1 MSRRSIPVIIACG
14 LLCLT
19 SRSNASDMVMCIE
32 DQAASPYTFPNK
44 DGTMQVLLKMAAKQA
59 GVNLSFKVQAWKRCI
74 SDVQGN
80 QLSGLVNAG
89 YTPFHAEY
97 AVFPMKS
104 TGQVNTALSLARMD
118 VMAYR
123 VKQSKANWDG
133 QVFSNLSKPVL
144 MPSGFAT
151 ISDKLKELKVDYDE
165 NTKEPLRNL
174 YKMIAGQG
182 DIVLGFSDE
191 MQALIANRKDI
202 SDKVE
207 QLPAKFMTADY
218 FAPVSKKYYADNKD
232 AVNALWDAVGKIKTS
247 KEYLDAIKNIK

>member
-1 MSRRSIPVIIACG
+1 MNSRLVTA
-14 LLCLT
+14 LLTT
-19 SRSNASDMVMCIE
+19 SLLGFGVSAYATDMVMCIE
-32 DQAASPYTFPNK
+32 DQAASPFTFPNK
-44 DGTMQVLLKMAAKQA
+44 DGTMQVLLKMAAKQT
-59 GVNLSFKVQAWKRCI
+59 GINLSFKVQAWKRCI
-74 SDVQGN
+74 SDVQSN

-89 YTPFHAEY
+89 YTPFHADY
-97 AVFPMKS
+97 AAFPLKPN
-104 TGQVNTALSLARMD
+104 GQINNALSLARMD

-123 VKQSKANWDG
+123 LKQSKANWDG

-151 ISDKLKELKVDYDE
+151 ISDRLKELKVDYDE

-191 MQALIANRKDI
+191 MNTLIANRKDI
-202 SDKVE
+202 QDKVE

-218 FAPVSKKYYADNKD
+218 FAPVSKKFYNDNKD
-232 AVNALWDAVGKIKTS
+232 AVNNLWDAVGKIKAT
-247 KEYLDAIKNIK
+247 KEYQDAIKNIK